1 MILQQAQQLSEDEHP
16 QALRGLQQGQKKPL
30 EQLLRKAQQGKARRD
45 EEKAKVKAKA
55 MAEFLQPLRD
65 EPQGPRG
72 PQHPGAGLATRTWH
86 RHCPPRQGRADP
98 NSPWQGT
105 RVPSAGHKDT
115 GSRHRSTLSR
125 SRSSP

>member
-1 MILQQAQQLSEDEHP
+1 MQQAQQLSEDEHP

-72 PQHPGAGLATRTWH
+72 PQHPGALRSFHHPEPGSLLTL
-86 RHCPPRQGRADP
+86 PPF
-98 NSPWQGT
+98 
-105 RVPSAGHKDT
+105 SA
-115 GSRHRSTLSR
+115 
-125 SRSSP
+125 